1 LLFGAA
7 KHNLKIVDLPIRYA
21 ERTYGDT
28 NIQRWRHGVILLR
41 MAFLAM
47 RRIKFV

>member
-1 LLFGAA
+1 
-7 KHNLKIVDLPIRYA
+7 VDLPIRYA

-28 NIQRWRHGVILLR
+28 NIQRWRHGMILLR

-47 RRIKFV
+47 HRIKFV